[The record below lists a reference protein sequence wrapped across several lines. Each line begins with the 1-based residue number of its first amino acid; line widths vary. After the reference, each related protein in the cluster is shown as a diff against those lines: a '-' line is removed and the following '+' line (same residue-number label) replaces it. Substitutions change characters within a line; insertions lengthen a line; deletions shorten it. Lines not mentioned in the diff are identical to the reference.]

1 MAALAGV
8 PWYFFCVAG
17 VAFLVTIAG
26 VVVYLVIQNRLEKEE
41 EETERVGKGLA
52 PVQHPEPLH
61 AWVKMAC
68 AHLDDGASWADEP
81 VEKAQSM
88 LRNDW
93 SIMGGPLLEQCLMQ
107 LANSP
112 SSAWNDVRLFRV
124 CLAGFRSGYIDVA
137 KAWGGIRPIAQRL
150 QQRYPSFEAIW
161 LDYMAGYR
169 QWRGL
174 PPDGSADDPHTV
186 QRLQRIQAWRA
197 RPPLVDYRVPL

>member
-8 PWYFFCVAG
+8 PWYFFCIAG

-41 EETERVGKGLA
+41 EATEQAGKGLA

-81 VEKAQSM
+81 VEKAQNM

-93 SIMGGPLLEQCLMQ
+93 SIMGGPLLEQCLVQ

-112 SSAWNDVRLFRV
+112 SNAWNDVRLFRV
-124 CLAGFRSGYIDVA
+124 CLAGFRSGYLDVA
-137 KAWGGIRPIAQRL
+137 KAWAGIRPIAQRL
-150 QQRYPSFEAIW
+150 QQRYPSFDAIW

-174 PPDGSADDPHTV
+174 PPDGSADDPQTV
-186 QRLQRIQAWRA
+186 QRLQKIQAWKA